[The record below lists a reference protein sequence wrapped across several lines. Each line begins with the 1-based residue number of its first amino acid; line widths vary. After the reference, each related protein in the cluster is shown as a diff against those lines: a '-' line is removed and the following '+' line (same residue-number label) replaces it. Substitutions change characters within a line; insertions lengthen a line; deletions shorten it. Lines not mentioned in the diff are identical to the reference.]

1 MTDES
6 RARFARS
13 EGRVLRAAI
22 AKRSSPSAWPTYVAR
37 QPVYDRDLN
46 VVAYELLFRSGV
58 AASEAIVID
67 AQAATGEAALTAVAD
82 IGLDVLVG
90 GRRALVNVSRNFL
103 LGEQVLALPPDR
115 VSLEVLESVEPDA
128 EVIARLHE
136 LAGRGYQIILD
147 DFVLTRHTRKLLD
160 VSGFV
165 KLDVKDRD
173 EEDVVRLVARLR
185 AHPVRLIAEK
195 IERSEEFD
203 ACRRLGFDYFQ
214 GFVFGV
220 PQLMTGRRIRAG
232 RPTVL
237 TLLNA
242 LARPDVSIG
251 ELEAII
257 VQDVGLSVTL
267 LRYMNS
273 AAVGLSR
280 RISSIRDAIVFLG
293 TETIRSF
300 AYLVSLTSH
309 SEAPT
314 ELARIGM
321 LRAKMMELLGT
332 ALGRPDPATCFTVG
346 LLSVAD
352 ALLAIPMDALLEEL
366 EELDPQVKRALVARE
381 GDLGAQLRFVEHYEL
396 GRLDQLDAAEISP
409 LLLRDA
415 YLHAVE
421 WADATSACLT
431 SADARPR
438 RSDPLRRAS

>member
-203 ACRRLGFDYFQ
+203 AYRRLGFDYFQ

-352 ALLAIPMDALLEEL
+352 ALLAVPMDALLEEL

-396 GRLDQLDAAEISP
+396 GRLDQLDVAEISP

-421 WADATSACLT
+421 WADATSTCLT
-431 SADARPR
+431 SADAGPR